1 MLTTIVERG
10 RIKCHKY
17 WPDVGDTIG
26 KMEELVLPHYW
37 LCTIFAMFYCKN
49 FSAKCLKNVERRK

>member
-26 KMEELVLPHYW
+26 KMV
-37 LCTIFAMFYCKN
+37 A
-49 FSAKCLKNVERRK
+49 

>member
-1 MLTTIVERG
+1 MKKNIYVGITFFHDFFFKFQSTLIIMLTTIVERG

-26 KMEELVLPHYW
+26 KME
-37 LCTIFAMFYCKN
+37 A
-49 FSAKCLKNVERRK
+49 

>member
-26 KMEELVLPHYW
+26 KNTMYDFHDS
-37 LCTIFAMFYCKN
+37 TDT
-49 FSAKCLKNVERRK
+49 LKF